1 MGGLLS
7 GLESL
12 GLGNLENKDI
22 FEKKESRSRE
32 VAEAKEH
39 KEPEYNE
46 ADFIYDKNFKCP
58 VCDATITAKIM
69 KTGKAKLKGTD
80 FDLRPVYEG
89 FAAEKYDVLL
99 CHRCGYAALARNFSV
114 ILPAQAKMIKE
125 NISSNV
131 ILTKYDDGDIY
142 SYEQALERYK
152 LALACAVVKRAK
164 SSEKAMVC
172 LRTAWLM
179 RSYQEYL
186 AKKGDDNKELIKSL
200 KEQEDEY
207 ESGAYKGFLEARESE
222 TPPIAGMDAV
232 TLDYL
237 LAQLSFHEG
246 DYDNCSRMISG
257 ILTSPGANARI
268 KDKARDLKD
277 KLAEAKQ

>member
-12 GLGNLENKDI
+12 GLGNLENKSI
-22 FEKKESRSRE
+22 FEKKESKTRDIPD
-32 VAEAKEH
+32 AKEH

-46 ADFIYDKNFKCP
+46 VDFIYDKNFKCP

-69 KTGKAKLKGTD
+69 KTGKARLKGTD
-80 FDLRPVYEG
+80 YDLRPIYEG
-89 FAAEKYDVLL
+89 FAAEKYDVLM
-99 CHRCGYAALARNFSV
+99 CHRCGYAALGKYFSV

-131 ILTKYDDGDIY
+131 VLTKYDDGDIY
-142 SYEQALERYK
+142 SYDQALERYK

-186 AKKGDDNKELIKSL
+186 AKKGENKELIDSL
-200 KEQEDEY
+200 KEQEEEY
-207 ESGAYKGFLEARESE
+207 ESNAYQGFLEARESE

-237 LAQLSFHEG
+237 LAQLSFHVG

-268 KDKARDLKD
+268 KDKTRDLKD
-277 KLAEAKQ
+277 KLAEAKH